1 MKIKTIVEKSSKVD
15 KSHLLKKSPSVILH
29 YNLKQL

>member
-15 KSHLLKKSPSVILH
+15 KSHLLKKSPIVILRH
-29 YNLKQL
+29 NLK